1 MYIDALETPDF
12 IVYFSIHFLNNAA
25 FSLLITIL
33 SSLHPFNL
41 TLSLELKK
49 RLIFL
54 ILFILAIDAEE
65 LCRIQSLF

>member
-1 MYIDALETPDF
+1 MYIDALGTPDF

-33 SSLHPFNL
+33 SSSHPFNL

-49 RLIFL
+49 RLI
-54 ILFILAIDAEE
+54 
-65 LCRIQSLF
+65 S